1 MTVLLIS
8 LIVTLGFVSGFILF
22 RRVTIPEVPEH
33 ESTPRSI
40 SVIIPA
46 RNEELNLPELLTTL
60 SRQTMKPS
68 EVIVVDDHSEDRT
81 REIAES
87 FGVTVIPSPDLPE
100 GWTGKAWALWN
111 GYLKSTGDILIF
123 LDADVRLADT
133 AIASIVA
140 EQQRQ
145 GGAMSVVPYHMTVRF
160 YEKFAMKLNVLGALT
175 FTSPFEQHNPRKGL
189 YGPCIITTREDYE
202 RIGGHEQIRS
212 KITDDLS
219 LGGRFQEAGIK
230 VSNYLGANLVS
241 YRMYPGGFR
250 SELEGFAK
258 SAMLSTALLHPCT
271 LLFAILWIIGLI
283 VTQGWFLA
291 IGHAALI
298 PMGIGYILYVIEIY
312 YINRLVGRFGI
323 IHQLLPLLSVIFFLV
338 VIGYSLYQSHIM
350 KKVIWKGRTIDV
362 GGNPS

>member
-1 MTVLLIS
+1 MS
-8 LIVTLGFVSGFILF
+8 LVVALGFVSGFILF
-22 RRVTIPEVPEH
+22 RRNTIPITPQQPI
-33 ESTPRSI
+33 TPRRI

-46 RNEELNLPELLTTL
+46 RNEELNLPELLASL
-60 SRQTMKPS
+60 SRQTLKPD

-81 REIAES
+81 REISES
-87 FGVTVIPSPDLPE
+87 FGVTVIASPDLPE
-100 GWTGKAWALWN
+100 GWTGKSWALWN
-111 GYLKSTGDILIF
+111 GYLRSSGDVLIF

-133 AIASIVA
+133 ALASIVA
-140 EQQRQ
+140 EQQKQ
-145 GGAMSVVPYHMTVRF
+145 GGAMSVVPYHTTVRF
-160 YEKFAMKLNVLGALT
+160 YEQFAMMLNVLGALT
-175 FTSPFEQHNPRKGL
+175 FTSPFEQRNPRKGL
-189 YGPCIITTREDYE
+189 YGSCIIATREDYE
-202 RIGGHEQIRS
+202 RIGGHEQICS

-230 VSNYLGANLVS
+230 VTNYLGGRLVS
-241 YRMYPGGFR
+241 FRMYPGGFR

-258 SAMLSTALLHPCT
+258 SAMLSTALLHPLT
-271 LLFAILWIIGLI
+271 LACAILWIIGLI
-283 VTQGWFLA
+283 VTQVWFLA

-298 PMGIGYILYVIEIY
+298 PLVAGYILYVAEIY

-323 IHQLLPLLSVIFFLV
+323 IHQLFPILTVVFFLV